1 MRLGDYQDRQVFL
14 EKLQNIVNC
23 GRDVERIGDID
34 QLANEHRELLRYA
47 KQVGFS
53 DKQIAGRVGENDIT
67 VRDHRKRAGITPIVK
82 QIDTL
87 AAEFPAVTNYLF
99 MTYVLTVSL
108 AKISLDTQLK
118 TNTQVQRQ
126 DPRYRVRRTRYSRDR
141 KWCVPYRILR
151 GVRLQF
157 RGVHSNT
164 SRVG

>member
-1 MRLGDYQDRQVFL
+1 MTVDEIWEITKIDKWFL

-23 GRDVERIGDID
+23 GRDVERVGDID
-34 QLANEHRELLRYA
+34 QLANEHRELLRYS

-99 MTYVLTVSL
+99 MTYVVMFDLTYHIHTLEYHS
-108 AKISLDTQLK
+108 KYSTQNKHTGTMPRPTISSS
-118 TNTQVQRQ
+118 TNTV
-126 DPRYRVRRTRYSRDR
+126 
-141 KWCVPYRILR
+141 L
-151 GVRLQF
+151 L
-157 RGVHSNT
+157 
-164 SRVG
+164 

>member
-1 MRLGDYQDRQVFL
+1 MTVDEIWEITKIDKWFL

-23 GRDVERIGDID
+23 GRDVERVGDID
-34 QLANEHRELLRYA
+34 QLANEHRELLRYS

-99 MTYVLTVSL
+99 MTYVFIYYSQEYHSKYSTQN
-108 AKISLDTQLK
+108 KHTGTMPRPTISSS
-118 TNTQVQRQ
+118 TNTV
-126 DPRYRVRRTRYSRDR
+126 
-141 KWCVPYRILR
+141 L
-151 GVRLQF
+151 L
-157 RGVHSNT
+157 
-164 SRVG
+164 